1 MSSLRCRSERPPM
14 VCVGAIRQGERI
26 LLTFTRPYFGTASSM
41 SKTFAVSTYSGGSSS
56 SEWIERR
63 PDLRSRLSCAR
74 SIRIWL
80 ALASASILWF
90 KDRSG
95 AVDVFEDVVLVAV
108 TMGGESTHPRR
119 VIKANLTN
127 SSPPQAEVH

>member
-1 MSSLRCRSERPPM
+1 
-14 VCVGAIRQGERI
+14 
-26 LLTFTRPYFGTASSM
+26 
-41 SKTFAVSTYSGGSSS
+41 
-56 SEWIERR
+56 
-63 PDLRSRLSCAR
+63 
-74 SIRIWL
+74 L

-119 VIKANLTN
+119 AIKANPPN
-127 SSPPQAEVH
+127 SSLPQPELH